1 MSNIFSYY
9 RPNYPYYYNNNQS
22 SPNVNSINSTNFYET
37 RFVICPFCGSQ
48 AHVKPTKTHR
58 LMLRCDLCRA
68 LMFANGVESQQ
79 ILVNL
84 PEFRVLLNYF
94 IYLFEIKNI

>member
-1 MSNIFSYY
+1 MSNNFSYY
-9 RPNYPYYYNNNQS
+9 RPNYPYFYNNNQNNT
-22 SPNVNSINSTNFYET
+22 NVNNINSTKFYET
-37 RFVICPFCGSQ
+37 RFVICPVCGSQ
-48 AHVKPTKTHR
+48 THVKPKTHS

-68 LMFANGVESQQ
+68 LMFTNGVESQQ